1 MRRTPRRGD
10 FVSVPDETF
19 TVTPRP
25 SAAGPYVLEVAGELD
40 HHTAP
45 LLTEAVNEAPFGP
58 HGVVLDLSGLTF
70 CDSSGITVFVT
81 AHRRSRDKGSQLSL
95 AGVAP
100 AQMRVLRMVGLDE
113 VFTFHAGV
121 EDALRE
127 AVRRRP

>member
-1 MRRTPRRGD
+1 
-10 FVSVPDETF
+10 VSVPDETF
-19 TVTPRP
+19 TVTPRQ
-25 SAAGPYVLEVAGELD
+25 SASGPYVLEVAGELD

-58 HGVVLDLSGLTF
+58 YGVVLDLSGLTF

-121 EDALRE
+121 EEALR
-127 AVRRRP
+127 AAGPPLP

>member
-1 MRRTPRRGD
+1 M
-10 FVSVPDETF
+10 SVPDETF

-70 CDSSGITVFVT
+70 WVVDDPQTI
-81 AHRRSRDKGSQLSL
+81 
-95 AGVAP
+95 
-100 AQMRVLRMVGLDE
+100 AQGLERMLR
-113 VFTFHAGV
+113 
-121 EDALRE
+121 
-127 AVRRRP
+127 P

>member
-1 MRRTPRRGD
+1 M
-10 FVSVPDETF
+10 SVPDETF
-19 TVTPRP
+19 TVTPRQ
-25 SAAGPYVLEVAGELD
+25 SASGPYVLEVAGELD

-58 HGVVLDLSGLTF
+58 YGVVLDLSGLTF

-113 VFTFHAGV
+113 VFTIHSGV
-121 EDALRE
+121 EDALR
-127 AVRRRP
+127 AAGPPRP

>member
-1 MRRTPRRGD
+1 M
-10 FVSVPDETF
+10 SVPDETF

-25 SAAGPYVLEVAGELD
+25 SAMGPYVLEVAGELD

-58 HGVVLDLSGLTF
+58 YGVVLDLSGLTF

-81 AHRRSRDKGSQLSL
+81 AHRRSREKGSQLSL

-121 EDALRE
+121 EEALR
-127 AVRRRP
+127 AARPTRP

>member
-1 MRRTPRRGD
+1 M
-10 FVSVPDETF
+10 SVPDETF
-19 TVTPRP
+19 TVTHRP
-25 SAAGPYVLEVAGELD
+25 HAEGPYVLEVAGELD

-58 HGVVLDLSGLTF
+58 YGVVLDLSGLTF

-81 AHRRSRDKGSQLSL
+81 AHRRSREKGSQLSL

-121 EDALRE
+121 EDAFR
-127 AVRRRP
+127 AARPPS

>member
-1 MRRTPRRGD
+1 M
-10 FVSVPDETF
+10 SVPDETF

-25 SAAGPYVLEVAGELD
+25 SAMGPYVLEVAGELD

-58 HGVVLDLSGLTF
+58 YGVVLDLSGLTF

-81 AHRRSRDKGSQLSL
+81 AHRRSREKGSQLSL

-113 VFTFHAGV
+113 VFTFHTGV
-121 EDALRE
+121 EEALR
-127 AVRRRP
+127 AARPTRP